1 MTLNEILEAHD
12 RSKDGDAN
20 SENDDR
26 PIFDLYPIGT
36 ICELIQSNF
45 QIHLCQ
51 RWTDI
56 LGLWAQYVSSW

>member
-1 MTLNEILEAHD
+1 MTLDEILEAHD
-12 RSKDGDAN
+12 RSEDGDAN

-45 QIHLCQ
+45 QIYLCQ
-51 RWTDI
+51 
-56 LGLWAQYVSSW
+56 S